1 VAKKEKQHLT
11 LRANL
16 QIFGVENRKR
26 AGIFAMAERQ
36 RRCERTRRFPEC
48 PRMKNAI
55 GESTNMKTAL
65 SVALL
70 IGIFC
75 GASESTHARPL
86 AAAQAAKESPGEG
99 AQQFAALG
107 DLKLRS
113 GAVIHDFRLGYRTFG
128 QLNAAKSNAILW
140 PTWLG
145 GKTQELMQFIGPDKV
160 VDSTKYFVVLV
171 DAIGNGVS
179 TSPSNSETQ
188 ARLAFPE
195 FTIRDMVE
203 SEHRLAT
210 EVLHLAHLHAVM
222 GISMGGM
229 QTFEW
234 VVAYPD
240 FMDAAVPMAGS
251 PQSTSYDKLLWT
263 AEMDALRLDPEWKDG
278 QGTKPMT
285 GGFAVYNEIGNM
297 NVTSPAYRVA
307 KTSPQDFPQ
316 FIEQTRTELT
326 IDAATACDAIRQR
339 QAINALDIPGELG
352 ETMEQATKSVR
363 AKLLV
368 VISPQ
373 DHMVNP
379 TPASAFAGMMGTPVL
394 TLDSPCGHESLEC
407 ISVGPIVAKFLA
419 DPASVQSMTLHA
431 TASQ

>member
-1 VAKKEKQHLT
+1 
-11 LRANL
+11 
-16 QIFGVENRKR
+16 
-26 AGIFAMAERQ
+26 
-36 RRCERTRRFPEC
+36 
-48 PRMKNAI
+48 
-55 GESTNMKTAL
+55 MKTAL

-70 IGIFC
+70 VGILC
-75 GASESTHARPL
+75 GTANSTHAQG
-86 AAAQAAKESPGEG
+86 AAQAAKEQSADG

-113 GAVIHDFRLGYRTFG
+113 GAVIHDFHVGYRTFG
-128 QLNAAKSNAILW
+128 QLNAAKTNAILW

-145 GKTQELMQFIGPDKV
+145 GKTQELVQFIGPDKV

-171 DAIGNGVS
+171 DAIGDGVS
-179 TSPSNSETQ
+179 TSPSNSKTQ

-203 SEHRLAT
+203 SEHRLTT
-210 EVLHLAHLHAVM
+210 EVLHLTHVHAVM

-240 FMDAAVPMAGS
+240 FMDVGVPMAGS

-278 QGTKPMT
+278 QGTQPMT

-307 KTSPQDFPQ
+307 KTAPQDFPK
-316 FIEQTRTELT
+316 FIEQTRKELT
-326 IDAATACDAIRQR
+326 INAATACDAIRQR
-339 QAINALDIPGELG
+339 QAINALDIPGEFG
-352 ETMEQATKSVR
+352 KTMEQAAKSVH

-368 VISPQ
+368 VISPE

-379 TPASAFAGMMGTPVL
+379 TPALDFAGMMGAAVL
-394 TLDSPCGHESLEC
+394 TLESPCGHISLDC
-407 ISVGPIVAKFLA
+407 ISAGPIVAKFLA
-419 DPASVQSMTLHA
+419 DPASVQSTTLRG
-431 TASQ
+431 TASH

>member
-1 VAKKEKQHLT
+1 
-11 LRANL
+11 
-16 QIFGVENRKR
+16 
-26 AGIFAMAERQ
+26 
-36 RRCERTRRFPEC
+36 
-48 PRMKNAI
+48 
-55 GESTNMKTAL
+55 MKTAL

-75 GASESTHARPL
+75 SASESTRARPQ
-86 AAAQAAKESPGEG
+86 AAAQGAKESPAEG
-99 AQQFAALG
+99 AQQFAELG

-113 GAVIHDFRLGYRTFG
+113 GAVIHDFRLGYRTVG

-145 GKTQELMQFIGPDKV
+145 GTTQELLQFVGLDKV
-160 VDSTKYFVVLV
+160 VDSTKYFVLLV

-179 TSPSNSETQ
+179 TSPSNSKTQ
-188 ARLAFPE
+188 ARLTFPE

-210 EVLHLAHLHAVM
+210 EVLQLTHLHAVM
-222 GISMGGM
+222 GVSMGGM

-240 FMDAAVPMAGS
+240 FMDVAVPMAGS

-278 QGTKPMT
+278 QGTMPMT
-285 GGFAVYNEIGNM
+285 ASFAVYNEIGNM

-316 FIEQTRTELT
+316 FIEQTRKELT
-326 IDAATACDAIRQR
+326 INAATACDAIRQR
-339 QAINALDIPGELG
+339 QAIDALDIPGEFG
-352 ETMEQATKSVR
+352 ETMEQAAKSVR

-368 VISPQ
+368 VISPE

-379 TPASAFAGMMGTPVL
+379 TPAVAFAGMMGAPVL
-394 TLDSPCGHESLEC
+394 TLDSPCGHSSLEC
-407 ISVGPIVAKFLA
+407 ISAGPIVAKFLA
-419 DPASVQSMTLHA
+419 EPASVQSTTLHA
-431 TASQ
+431 AASH

>member
-1 VAKKEKQHLT
+1 
-11 LRANL
+11 
-16 QIFGVENRKR
+16 
-26 AGIFAMAERQ
+26 
-36 RRCERTRRFPEC
+36 
-48 PRMKNAI
+48 MKNAI

-75 GASESTHARPL
+75 GASESTRARPQ
-86 AAAQAAKESPGEG
+86 AAVQAAKESPGEG

-339 QAINALDIPGELG
+339 QAINALDIPGEFG

>member
-1 VAKKEKQHLT
+1 
-11 LRANL
+11 
-16 QIFGVENRKR
+16 
-26 AGIFAMAERQ
+26 
-36 RRCERTRRFPEC
+36 
-48 PRMKNAI
+48 
-55 GESTNMKTAL
+55 MKTTL
-65 SVALL
+65 TVALL
-70 IGIFC
+70 IGTLC
-75 GASESTHARPL
+75 GATKSTHAQGT
-86 AAAQAAKESPGEG
+86 AQAAKGQPADGV
-99 AQQFAALG
+99 QQFADLG

-113 GAVIHDFRLGYRTFG
+113 GAVIHDFHLGYRTFG

-140 PTWLG
+140 PSWLG
-145 GKTQELMQFIGPDKV
+145 GTTQDLVRYIGPDKV

-171 DAIGNGVS
+171 DAIGDGVS
-179 TSPSNSETQ
+179 TSPSNSKTQ

-210 EVLHLAHLHAVM
+210 EVLHLTHLHAVM

-234 VVAYPD
+234 VMAYPD
-240 FMDAAVPMAGS
+240 FMDVGVPMAGS

-278 QGTKPMT
+278 QGSQPMT

-307 KTSPQDFPQ
+307 KTTPQDFPK
-316 FIEQTRTELT
+316 FIEQTRKELT
-326 IDAATACDAIRQR
+326 INAATACDAIRQR
-339 QAINALDIPGELG
+339 EAINALDIPGEFG
-352 ETMEQATKSVR
+352 ETMEQAAKSVH

-368 VISPQ
+368 VISPE

-379 TPASAFAGMMGTPVL
+379 TAAITFAGMMGAAVL
-394 TLDSPCGHESLEC
+394 TLDSACGHLSLGC
-407 ISVGPIVAKFLA
+407 ISAGPIVAKFLA
-419 DPASVQSMTLHA
+419 DPASVQSMTLHEA
-431 TASQ
+431 ASH

>member
-1 VAKKEKQHLT
+1 
-11 LRANL
+11 
-16 QIFGVENRKR
+16 
-26 AGIFAMAERQ
+26 
-36 RRCERTRRFPEC
+36 
-48 PRMKNAI
+48 
-55 GESTNMKTAL
+55 MKTAL

-75 GASESTHARPL
+75 SASESTRARPQ
-86 AAAQAAKESPGEG
+86 AAAQGAKESPAEG
-99 AQQFAALG
+99 AQQFAELG

-113 GAVIHDFRLGYRTFG
+113 GAVIHDFRLGYRTVG

-145 GKTQELMQFIGPDKV
+145 GTTQELLQFVGLDKV
-160 VDSTKYFVVLV
+160 VDSTKYFVLLV

-179 TSPSNSETQ
+179 TSPSNSKTQ
-188 ARLAFPE
+188 ARLTFPE

-210 EVLHLAHLHAVM
+210 EVLQLTHLHAVM
-222 GISMGGM
+222 GVSMGGM

-240 FMDAAVPMAGS
+240 FMDVAVPMAGS

-278 QGTKPMT
+278 QGTMPMT
-285 GGFAVYNEIGNM
+285 GSFAVYNEIGNM

-316 FIEQTRTELT
+316 FIEQTRKELT
-326 IDAATACDAIRQR
+326 IYAAAACDAIRQR
-339 QAINALDIPGELG
+339 QAINALDIPGEFG
-352 ETMEQATKSVR
+352 DTMEQAAKSVR

-368 VISPQ
+368 VISPE

-379 TPASAFAGMMGTPVL
+379 TPAVAFAGMMGAPVL
-394 TLDSPCGHESLEC
+394 TLDSPCGHSSLEC
-407 ISVGPIVAKFLA
+407 ISAGPIVAKFLA
-419 DPASVQSMTLHA
+419 EPASVQSTTLHA
-431 TASQ
+431 AASH

>member
-1 VAKKEKQHLT
+1 
-11 LRANL
+11 
-16 QIFGVENRKR
+16 
-26 AGIFAMAERQ
+26 
-36 RRCERTRRFPEC
+36 
-48 PRMKNAI
+48 
-55 GESTNMKTAL
+55 MKTGL

-70 IGIFC
+70 LVIFC
-75 GASESTHARPL
+75 STAANAR
-86 AAAQAAKESPGEG
+86 AQAATQEAKEQPAEG
-99 AQQFAALG
+99 AQQFADLG
-107 DLKLRS
+107 DLKLSS
-113 GAVIHDFRLGYRTFG
+113 GAVIHDFHLGYRTFG

-145 GKTQELMQFIGPDKV
+145 GKTQELVQFIGADKV

-171 DAIGNGVS
+171 DAIGDGIS

-188 ARLAFPE
+188 ARLAFPG

-210 EVLHLAHLHAVM
+210 EVLHLTHVHAVM

-240 FMDAAVPMAGS
+240 FMDVAVPMAGS

-263 AEMDALRLDPEWKDG
+263 AQMDALRLDPEWRDG
-278 QGTKPMT
+278 RGTKPMT

-307 KTSPQDFPQ
+307 ETLPQDFEK
-316 FIEQTRTELT
+316 FIEKTRKEST
-326 IDAATACDAIRQR
+326 IDAAHACDSIRQR
-339 QAINALDIPGELG
+339 QAINALDIPGEFG
-352 ETMEQATKSVR
+352 ETMEQAAKSVR
-363 AKLLV
+363 AKMLV
-368 VISPQ
+368 VISPE

-379 TPASAFAGMMGTPVL
+379 TPAIAFAGMMGAPVL
-394 TLDSPCGHESLEC
+394 TLDSPCGHLSLDC
-407 ISVGPIVAKFLA
+407 ISAGPIVAKFLA
-419 DPASVQSMTLHA
+419 DPAAVQSTTLHG
-431 TASQ
+431 TASH

>member
-1 VAKKEKQHLT
+1 
-11 LRANL
+11 
-16 QIFGVENRKR
+16 
-26 AGIFAMAERQ
+26 
-36 RRCERTRRFPEC
+36 
-48 PRMKNAI
+48 
-55 GESTNMKTAL
+55 MKTVL

-70 IGIFC
+70 IGVFC
-75 GASESTHARPL
+75 GAAESVHARPQ
-86 AAAQAAKESPGEG
+86 AAAKAQPAEG

-113 GAVIHDFRLGYRTFG
+113 GAVIHDFRLGYRAFG

-145 GKTQELMQFIGPDKV
+145 GKTQELVQFVGPDKV

-171 DAIGNGVS
+171 DAIGNSVS

-203 SEHRLAT
+203 SEHRFAT
-210 EVLHLAHLHAVM
+210 EVLHLTHVHAVM

-240 FMDAAVPMAGS
+240 FMDVAVPMAGS

-316 FIEQTRTELT
+316 FIEQTRKELT

-339 QAINALDIPGELG
+339 QAINALDIPGEFG
-352 ETMEQATKSVR
+352 ETMEQAAKSVR

-379 TPASAFAGMMGTPVL
+379 TPAIAFAGMIGAPVL
-394 TLDSPCGHESLEC
+394 TLDSPCGHESLDC
-407 ISVGPIVAKFLA
+407 ISAGPIVAKFLA
-419 DPASVQSMTLHA
+419 EPASVQSMTLHA
-431 TASQ
+431 AASH